1 MMVFFFLNSIRFWK
15 KQLMQTAGIW
25 KICETKFALTPRPA
39 NNESKSQLVYRTLCE
54 AKLKVVQHT
63 KRPQQQIVE
72 IEQNST
78 LSTKSLTWKRC
89 S

>member
-1 MMVFFFLNSIRFWK
+1 
-15 KQLMQTAGIW
+15 MQTAGIW
-25 KICETKFALTPRPA
+25 KICETKFAVTPMPA
-39 NNESKSQLVYRTLCE
+39 NNEFKSQLAYRTLGE
-54 AKLKVVQHT
+54 AKLKVAQQA
-63 KRPQQQIVE
+63 KRLQQQIVE

>member
-1 MMVFFFLNSIRFWK
+1 
-15 KQLMQTAGIW
+15 MQMAGIW
-25 KICETKFALTPRPA
+25 KICETKFAVTPMPA
-39 NNESKSQLVYRTLCE
+39 NNESKSQFVYRTLCE
-54 AKLKVVQHT
+54 AKLKVVHQA
-63 KRPQQQIVE
+63 KQLQPQIVE